1 MLIAWVEKIEKTQT
15 KYPLREAR
23 TITVAACDKNICCS
37 LNMVV
42 CVQAVDGRSTV
53 WARADRQT
61 ERQADRQED
70 RKARSELQIH
80 VMYA

>member
-1 MLIAWVEKIEKTQT
+1 
-15 KYPLREAR
+15 
-23 TITVAACDKNICCS
+23 
-37 LNMVV
+37 MVV

-70 RKARSELQIH
+70 RKALSELQIH